1 MDGDVISLAGLRLTA
16 MYTPGHASHHVA
28 MHDQATGAVFA
39 GDALGVHLPDVKVL
53 RPATPPPDFDEDLAC
68 ESIDRIRQH
77 ADVLLLSHF
86 GPVAEVDGLCE
97 LATARIRAWTGE
109 VRRALEVDD
118 DVDRITALLERRG
131 AKEYREDSGE
141 KIDMERYDVL
151 SSVRMNAMGLIRY
164 WKRRA
169 ERDAAALEEIPI
181 AIDPQAPS

>member
-1 MDGDVISLAGLRLTA
+1 M
-16 MYTPGHASHHVA
+16 
-28 MHDQATGAVFA
+28 
-39 GDALGVHLPDVKVL
+39 
-53 RPATPPPDFDEDLAC
+53 
-68 ESIDRIRQH
+68 
-77 ADVLLLSHF
+77 
-86 GPVAEVDGLCE
+86 CE